1 MKKAKLAKI
10 SDFYRKNSGLLQKL
24 NLILPRITGSK
35 HLCFADLQRTSIMVN
50 RCPVSKENEKE
61 RFLSGRRMV
70 QML

>member
-10 SDFYRKNSGLLQKL
+10 SGFML
-24 NLILPRITGSK
+24 
-35 HLCFADLQRTSIMVN
+35 N